1 MAVSEKIRWKR
12 MVNEIRFL
20 HNEKSLIEEINK
32 ESAIE
37 FHEHYLKFAAQNGL
51 DITQL
56 NEQHAERLEKLY
68 ESKLPKIPTADFSNL
83 ESATTGS
90 LVPYVEQSDPE
101 DEYSELKDDVEIYES
116 FKKLFKK
123 LAMKLHPDKI
133 SHQVTI
139 EQGMENLTLFKEAKT
154 ALDERRYFVLL
165 DLAERFRVTQSRN
178 YKQQIRWMKKEA
190 ERINYLIREERNTY
204 NYLFS
209 ECDSEEQKD
218 ALVKRFIAQLFAIRL

>member
-1 MAVSEKIRWKR
+1 MAISEKIRWKR

-20 HNEKSLIEEINK
+20 HNEKTLIEEINE

-37 FHEHYLKFAAQNGL
+37 FQEHYLKFAAQNGL
-51 DITQL
+51 DISKL

-68 ESKLPKIPTADFSNL
+68 ESKMPQIANVDFSNL

-90 LVPYVEQSDPE
+90 LVPYMEQPEPE
-101 DEYSELKDDVEIYES
+101 DEYTELRDDVEIYES

-133 SHQVTI
+133 NHQVTI
-139 EQGMENLTLFKEAKT
+139 EQGMENLALFKEAKT
-154 ALDERRYFVLL
+154 ALDERKYFVLL
-165 DLAERFRVTQSRN
+165 DLAERFHLTQSRN

-190 ERINYLIREERNTY
+190 ERINYLIREDRNTY

-209 ECDSEEQKD
+209 GCETEEQKD